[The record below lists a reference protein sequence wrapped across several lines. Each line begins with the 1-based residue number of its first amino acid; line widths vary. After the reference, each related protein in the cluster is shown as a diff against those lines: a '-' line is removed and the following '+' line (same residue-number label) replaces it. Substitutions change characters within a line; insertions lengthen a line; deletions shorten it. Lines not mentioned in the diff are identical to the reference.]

1 MQYDNQPL
9 HTLYPS
15 QSQMAN
21 QSNPIL
27 PPDAL
32 TLLTAAES
40 EIHADDVLEALRQ
53 RGFLESAAEVAKGDS
68 GE

>member
-1 MQYDNQPL
+1 
-9 HTLYPS
+9 
-15 QSQMAN
+15 MAN
-21 QSNPIL
+21 QSDPIL
-27 PPDAL
+27 PPNAL